1 MIPITTDICIIGGGS
16 GGLSVAAG
24 AVQMG
29 ARVVLFEGSKMG
41 GDCLNYGCVPSK
53 ALLAAAKMA
62 YQDPRSK
69 QMGVSLSKT
78 VDMSAVKSH
87 IENVIAGIAPHDSV
101 ERFTALGVKV
111 IEADGQF
118 LDRRT
123 VTGGGYAVKARFVV
137 VATGSAPFVPPVPGL
152 AETPHYT
159 NETIFS
165 LDQVP
170 QHLIIMGGGP
180 IGIEMAQAWRRL
192 GAEVSVVEAAS
203 ILSKDEPELVDNL
216 RKRLKDEGINLLEGM
231 AAASVTGKAGAI
243 EVSLSPLRPN
253 ASVDQASSTSAT
265 KNDTKSKTVN
275 GSHLL
280 VAVGRR
286 PQLAGL
292 DLEKAGIAFSP
303 CGIETDRRLRTTN
316 RRVFAIGDVA
326 GRYQFTHMAGY
337 HAGIVIR
344 NMLFRLPARIDDR
357 HVPWVTYSDP
367 ELAHVGMTMAM
378 AKEAGYD
385 PIALTSS
392 LADNDRARAEHRTEG
407 MVMAVVTK
415 KGRILGASILAPHA
429 GEMIAAWSIA
439 MEKGA
444 SIKTMAS
451 HIAPYPTYGE
461 ASKRAAG
468 SFYTPK
474 LFSPRVQR
482 IVRFLFKWF

>member
-29 ARVVLFEGSKMG
+29 ARVVLFEGRKMG

-62 YQDPRSK
+62 HHDPRSQ

-78 VDMSAVKSH
+78 VDMPAVKSH

-101 ERFTALGVKV
+101 ERFTSLGVKV

-123 VTGGGYAVKARFVV
+123 VIGGGYAVKARFVV
-137 VATGSAPFVPPVPGL
+137 IATGSTAFVPPVPGL

-203 ILSKDEPELVDNL
+203 ILSKDEPELVDHL
-216 RKRLKDEGINLLEGM
+216 RKRLKDEGVNLLEGM

-253 ASVDQASSTSAT
+253 SSGDQASSPSASEDDA
-265 KNDTKSKTVN
+265 KGKTVT

-292 DLEKAGIAFSP
+292 DLEKAGIAYSP
-303 CGIETDRRLRTTN
+303 RGIKTDRRLRTTN

-326 GRYQFTHMAGY
+326 GRHQFTHMAGY

-344 NMLFRLPARIDDR
+344 NMLFRLPARVDDR
-357 HVPWVTYSDP
+357 QVPWVTYSDP
-367 ELAHVGMTMAM
+367 ELAHIGMTMAM

-385 PIALTSS
+385 PIELTAS
-392 LADNDRARAEHRTEG
+392 LADNDRARAEHRCEG
-407 MVMAVVTK
+407 MVMAVITK

-429 GEMIAAWSIA
+429 GEMIGAWAIA
-439 MEKGA
+439 MATGA

-468 SFYTPK
+468 SFYTSK

>member
-1 MIPITTDICIIGGGS
+1 
-16 GGLSVAAG
+16 
-24 AVQMG
+24 
-29 ARVVLFEGSKMG
+29 
-41 GDCLNYGCVPSK
+41 
-53 ALLAAAKMA
+53 
-62 YQDPRSK
+62 
-69 QMGVSLSKT
+69 
-78 VDMSAVKSH
+78 
-87 IENVIAGIAPHDSV
+87 
-101 ERFTALGVKV
+101 
-111 IEADGQF
+111 
-118 LDRRT
+118 
-123 VTGGGYAVKARFVV
+123 
-137 VATGSAPFVPPVPGL
+137 
-152 AETPHYT
+152 
-159 NETIFS
+159 
-165 LDQVP
+165 
-170 QHLIIMGGGP
+170 
-180 IGIEMAQAWRRL
+180 
-192 GAEVSVVEAAS
+192 
-203 ILSKDEPELVDNL
+203 
-216 RKRLKDEGINLLEGM
+216 
-231 AAASVTGKAGAI
+231 
-243 EVSLSPLRPN
+243 
-253 ASVDQASSTSAT
+253 
-265 KNDTKSKTVN
+265 
-275 GSHLL
+275 
-280 VAVGRR
+280 
-286 PQLAGL
+286 
-292 DLEKAGIAFSP
+292 
-303 CGIETDRRLRTTN
+303 TN

-326 GRYQFTHMAGY
+326 GRYQYTHMDGY